1 MRPAIACVGGGHGL
15 AATLA
20 AARTFAG
27 ALTAVVSVADDGG
40 SSGRLRD
47 DLGILPPGDLRR
59 CLSALAAPASALGGA
74 LEHRFAEGELKEHAL
89 GNLLLAGLIDHG
101 LPVED
106 ALAEVGRLVGA
117 VGTVLPAATEPVTLV
132 GMRRGVAPVEGQVQV
147 QEACGVGRLAIR
159 PSEPAT
165 PAAVGRALAEA
176 DLVTLGPG
184 SLFTSVLAAA
194 IVPGVARALAASAAT
209 RVLVLNLGPQVGET
223 EDLSPDD
230 HLHVARAHGL
240 PFDVVLADPRFAP
253 APAPHVVVRP
263 VGAAAA
269 VHDPARLAA
278 ALADLVGRR

>member
-59 CLSALAAPASALGGA
+59 CLSALAAPASLLGGA
-74 LEHRFAEGELKEHAL
+74 LEHRFAGGELKEHAL

-132 GMRRGVAPVEGQVQV
+132 GMRRGVAPVEGQVHV
-147 QEACGVGRLAIR
+147 QEACGVGRVAIR
-159 PSEPAT
+159 PTEPAT
-165 PAAVGRALAEA
+165 PASVGRALAEA
-176 DLVTLGPG
+176 DLVVLGPG

-194 IVPGVARALAASAAT
+194 IVPGVARALAATAAT
-209 RVLVLNLGPQVGET
+209 RVLVLNLGPEGET

-230 HLHVARAHGL
+230 HLRVVRAHGL

-253 APAPHVVVRP
+253 SPAPEVVVRP

-269 VHDPARLAA
+269 VHDPARLAV